1 LSIFILLSIVMV
13 FVVTI
18 LKTMVYTN
26 VYFKDIFNFAGSDS
40 IRINNETTAGADLGD
55 YGITMSNNWGAF
67 GFVGGFNNMT
77 FYSGII
83 MNLIYLGISV
93 YVCYSLLR
101 PVRTYRQT
109 FVVPT
114 SLLIFSLFI
123 LLLGVAWSAY
133 SDKDVY
139 SKMNIE
145 DIYNWLKSSDNKFFT
160 PASYDVLKD
169 DTVNIF
175 EKNHDAIVNYL
186 NQIFD
191 SNLAAKQN
199 AAIVAFSIFLGV
211 GAGAFVSLIVTWSM
225 NPKMDREK
233 VMKLQTEIQLQMQY
247 AMQGQKYDIDKSLFV
262 PEAEYNAVMNKINE
276 KLNKRRSN

>member
-1 LSIFILLSIVMV
+1 VRL
-13 FVVTI
+13 
-18 LKTMVYTN
+18 
-26 VYFKDIFNFAGSDS
+26 
-40 IRINNETTAGADLGD
+40 DL
-55 YGITMSNNWGAF
+55 WA
-67 GFVGGFNNMT
+67 GFNNMT

>member
-1 LSIFILLSIVMV
+1 MFILKLMLKIFII
-13 FVVTI
+13 
-18 LKTMVYTN
+18 
-26 VYFKDIFNFAGSDS
+26 
-40 IRINNETTAGADLGD
+40 
-55 YGITMSNNWGAF
+55 W
-67 GFVGGFNNMT
+67 
-77 FYSGII
+77 
-83 MNLIYLGISV
+83 
-93 YVCYSLLR
+93 LR
-101 PVRTYRQT
+101 N
-109 FVVPT
+109 
-114 SLLIFSLFI
+114 
-123 LLLGVAWSAY
+123 
-133 SDKDVY
+133 K
-139 SKMNIE
+139 
-145 DIYNWLKSSDNKFFT
+145 DNKLFT
-160 PASYDVLKD
+160 RASYEVIEN

-199 AAIVAFSIFLGV
+199 AAIITFSIFLGV

>member
-1 LSIFILLSIVMV
+1 
-13 FVVTI
+13 
-18 LKTMVYTN
+18 
-26 VYFKDIFNFAGSDS
+26 
-40 IRINNETTAGADLGD
+40 
-55 YGITMSNNWGAF
+55 
-67 GFVGGFNNMT
+67 MT

-83 MNLIYLGISV
+83 MDLIYLGISI

-101 PVRTYRQT
+101 PVRTYRQS

-139 SKMNIE
+139 SKLMLKIFIIWLRNKDNKLFTDASYEVIE
-145 DIYNWLKSSDNKFFT
+145 DTRQYFWRTPCCYCWL
-160 PASYDVLKD
+160 LKQF
-169 DTVNIF
+169 I
-175 EKNHDAIVNYL
+175 K
-186 NQIFD
+186 D
-191 SNLAAKQN
+191 SNLLAKQN